1 MDLIWECL
9 RELMVGDHL
18 IRLRDII
25 SSRNSRRREKET
37 AALLQNNMSVAKIND
52 SIVLHSQGNP
62 AYLQVPRCHR
72 VKGMRTESST
82 SSTDC

>member
-9 RELMVGDHL
+9 RELMAGDHL

-25 SSRNSRRREKET
+25 SSGNSRIEEET
-37 AALLQNNMSVAKIND
+37 AALLQKNMSVAKIND

-62 AYLQVPRCHR
+62 TYLQVPRCHR

-82 SSTDC
+82 SSTD